1 MGSQRV
7 GHDWVTFTHF
17 TMLPVYWVISVL
29 IKSLNQVV
37 IAWQP
42 NFKNSLILNS
52 PKSMPNYWT
61 KDFGYKY
68 SVWAMYNG
76 GSDSKQPACST
87 RDPGSIPGSGRS
99 LERGMATHSSIPTW
113 RIPWTE
119 ETGGL
124 QSMRS
129 QRVKHSWAT
138 KHTNEYSLWV
148 MTKKKK
154 MGFRTI
160 LAEFTPNLSSF
171 LLISH

>member
-1 MGSQRV
+1 M
-7 GHDWVTFTHF
+7 TFTHS

-76 GSDSKQPACST
+76 GSDSKQPACNT

-99 LERGMATHSSIPTW
+99 PGEGNGYPFQYSCLENSMNRGDWRATVHEVTK
-113 RIPWTE
+113 
-119 ETGGL
+119 
-124 QSMRS
+124 S
-129 QRVKHSWAT
+129 QT
-138 KHTNEYSLWV
+138 Q
-148 MTKKKK
+148 
-154 MGFRTI
+154 
-160 LAEFTPNLSSF
+160 LSN
-171 LLISH
+171 